1 MRIVFCTNCGSQQE
15 DKNKFCTNCGKE
27 LVFVPQKRQKKTKI
41 IVFIIFGVI
50 FSLLLIFLL
59 LINYEDD
66 GSEINYSKQ
75 AVNNESASNTN
86 NDNYNFNQSEIT
98 ASVVNIYCENIES
111 EEDSRGGSGTIIT
124 SDGLIL
130 TNSHI
135 IPQDEE
141 YILTGEE
148 GCIVALPDPD
158 TGQPLEIYLAE
169 PISIP
174 VLSDTY
180 DIAFLQI
187 YDAYYDEEEQ
197 EYWGS
202 YPKDFSYFDDEGR
215 CLDENV
221 RLGEPVRIFGYPSIS
236 GGYNLTVTDGV
247 ISSFDLEYG
256 LIYTSAKIS
265 YGNSGGLAVDRNGCM
280 IGIPSMISSDEA
292 ESLGVI
298 ISNDLIYE
306 FIDEVEAYLEE

>member
-1 MRIVFCTNCGSQQE
+1 VFCTNCGFQQE
-15 DKNKFCTNCGKE
+15 EENRFCTNCGQE
-27 LVFVPQKRQKKTKI
+27 LIFSPKKGLKKTKI
-41 IVFIIFGVI
+41 IVYIVVGVI
-50 FSLLLIFLL
+50 LGLLLLFLL
-59 LINYEDD
+59 LTNYEDTE
-66 GSEINYSKQ
+66 SETNYVKQ
-75 AVNNESASNTN
+75 PANNELISSTN

-98 ASVVNIYCENIES
+98 ASVVNIYCENIDS
-111 EEDSRGGSGTIIT
+111 EEDSGGGSGTIIT
-124 SDGLIL
+124 NDGVIL

-148 GCIVALPDPD
+148 GCMVALPDPD
-158 TGQPLEIYLAE
+158 TGQPLEFYLAE

-174 VLSDTY
+174 VLSDIY

-197 EYWGS
+197 EYWGT
-202 YPKDFSYFDDEGR
+202 YPREFPFFNDEGR
-215 CLDENV
+215 CFNENV
-221 RLGEPVRIFGYPSIS
+221 RLGEPIRIFGYPTLS

-247 ISSFDLEYG
+247 VSSIDSDYG
-256 LIYTSAKIS
+256 LIYTSAKIG

-298 ISNDLIYE
+298 ISTDLIYE
-306 FIDEVEAYLEE
+306 FLDELETYLGE

>member
-1 MRIVFCTNCGSQQE
+1 MFCTNCGSQQE
-15 DKNKFCTNCGKE
+15 DGSRFCTNCGQE
-27 LVFVPQKRQKKTKI
+27 LIFSPKKGLKKTKI
-41 IVFIIFGVI
+41 IVYIVIGVI
-50 FSLLLIFLL
+50 LGLLLLFLL
-59 LINYEDD
+59 FTNYED
-66 GSEINYSKQ
+66 SESETNYVKQ
-75 AVNNESASNTN
+75 PANNESISSTN
-86 NDNYNFNQSEIT
+86 NDNFNFNQSEIT

-111 EEDSRGGSGTIIT
+111 EEDSGGGSGTII
-124 SDGLIL
+124 SNDGVIL

-148 GCIVALPDPD
+148 GCMVTLPDPD
-158 TGQPLEIYLAE
+158 TGQPLELYLAE

-174 VLSDTY
+174 GLSDIY

-197 EYWGS
+197 EYWGT
-202 YPKDFSYFDDEGR
+202 YPREFPFFNDEGR
-215 CLDENV
+215 CFDENV
-221 RLGEPVRIFGYPSIS
+221 RLGEPVRIFGYPTLS

-247 ISSFDLEYG
+247 VSSIDSDYG
-256 LIYTSAKIS
+256 LIYTSAKIG

-298 ISNDLIYE
+298 ISTDLIYE
-306 FIDEVEAYLEE
+306 FLEELETYLGE